1 MVGGNPQELAR
12 EERRLGLESRALA
25 FEESPFHYATD
36 EVLWHPG
43 DSRLR
48 REWKRWHLLW
58 RAWHDFDIIH
68 FNFGATIMPQHL
80 RRRPATAGWRRHVG
94 CVAVLYTRLVEMLD
108 VSLLKRAGKGIEVTF
123 QGDDARQG
131 DYCRRHF
138 AITHARE
145 VEPGYF
151 TPDSDAQK
159 RRRIERFDRCADRIY
174 ALNPDLLRVLPA
186 RAQFLPYSTI
196 DLKQCVPVLP
206 RPGTGQRLR
215 VLHAPSHRG
224 VKGTRYLQAAVER
237 LRQDGVDFE
246 FMLVEGLSN
255 ADARRLYGQVDL
267 LVDQLLAGWYGGL
280 AVELMAMGKPVICYL
295 REEDLHFLPRDMRQT
310 LPIIQATPATIYAVL
325 KEWLTTRRSELAL
338 WGRHSRAYVER
349 WHNPEVIAAELKQTY
364 EAILTRTVAA

>member
-12 EERRLGLESRALA
+12 EERRLGLESHALA

-36 EVLWHPG
+36 EVLWRKD

-58 RAWHDFDIIH
+58 RAWHEFDIIH

-80 RRRPATAGWRRHVG
+80 RRRPVTSGWRRYLSG
-94 CVAVLYTRLVEMLD
+94 VAVLYTRLVEMLD
-108 VSLLKRAGKGIEVTF
+108 VSLLKRAGKGIVVTY

-159 RRRIERFDRCADRIY
+159 RRRIERFDRYADRIY

-186 RAQFLPYSTI
+186 RARFLPYCTI
-196 DLKQCVPVLP
+196 DLAQCAPVPP
-206 RPGTGQRLR
+206 RTGAGQRLR

-224 VKGTRYLQAAVER
+224 VKGTHYIQAAVER
-237 LRQDGVDFE
+237 LHQEGVAFE
-246 FMLVEGLSN
+246 FLLVEGLSN
-255 ADARRLYGQVDL
+255 ADARRLYGQADL

-280 AVELMAMGKPVICYL
+280 AVELMALGKPVICYL
-295 REEDLHFLPRDMRQT
+295 REEDLHFLPPEMRRA
-310 LPIIQATPATIYAVL
+310 LPIIQATPATIYEVL
-325 KEWLTTRRSELAL
+325 KEWLTTRRGELAR
-338 WGRHSRAYVER
+338 WGQRSRAYVER
-349 WHNPEVIAAELKQTY
+349 WHNPTAIAAELKRTY
-364 EAILTRTVAA
+364 EEMLFGA